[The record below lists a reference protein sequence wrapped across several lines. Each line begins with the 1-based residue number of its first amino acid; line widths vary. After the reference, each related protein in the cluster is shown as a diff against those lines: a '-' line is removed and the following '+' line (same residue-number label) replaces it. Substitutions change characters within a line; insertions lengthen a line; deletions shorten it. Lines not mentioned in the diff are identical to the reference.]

1 MFLEAEPCF
10 TNFHCLPPTQGL
22 EGTTL
27 RTHEELAACLESTSY
42 RALGSPALASYS
54 LPSRG
59 DNSSCPWKTHLHRFQ
74 PACLCGTSPFPFV
87 QPFKHWK
94 EPMSEVWQCLVKNYK
109 DFLVVP
115 FSSRALPKGAS
126 SHGGGAHVSKPQL
139 RKQLSPPTQHPLRGA
154 SRPSLPLTS
163 RGNAV
168 VSKGKIETIC
178 THQGSC
184 YFRFISLHA

>member
-1 MFLEAEPCF
+1 MNGIHPMFLEAEPCF

-94 EPMSEVWQCLVKNYK
+94 EPMSERFGSVW
-109 DFLVVP
+109 
-115 FSSRALPKGAS
+115 
-126 SHGGGAHVSKPQL
+126 L
-139 RKQLSPPTQHPLRGA
+139 R
-154 SRPSLPLTS
+154 
-163 RGNAV
+163 
-168 VSKGKIETIC
+168 TI
-178 THQGSC
+178 
-184 YFRFISLHA
+184 RISLWFPFLPGLCLREHLVMVVGLMFQSLS